1 MTTEQKIITEIKTL
15 YAKGDRTLEECID
28 IVVDNA
34 NPKELEKE
42 LLPDM
47 SIMGYKRYLAVV
59 MVCEI

>member
-1 MTTEQKIITEIKTL
+1 MTTEEKIIAEIKML
-15 YAKGDRTLEECID
+15 YSKGERTLEECID

-34 NPKELEKE
+34 DPNEIKKE

-59 MVCEI
+59 LVCEC